1 MQDDD
6 RGVAAA
12 ADKVS
17 RALTA
22 EDERT
27 GCAIETECV
36 GVAETQLPDFCG
48 VHELLVLVMV
58 LVQMVALTGA
68 ADLVTDTVRAEQLP
82 EPARERGVGVG
93 MSMHFN
99 GLLARGG
106 NVPLQLR
113 GIGSTWPRAG
123 MGDAGCSTDTV
134 TLPATVRGL
143 T

>member
-1 MQDDD
+1 M
-6 RGVAAA
+6 
-12 ADKVS
+12 VS

-27 GCAIETECV
+27 GCAIETECI

-48 VHELLVLVMV
+48 VHELLVLITL

-68 ADLVTDTVRAEQLP
+68 ADLVTDTVRAEQQVP
-82 EPARERGVGVG
+82 EAARERGVGAG
-93 MSMHFN
+93 MSMHSN

-113 GIGSTWPRAG
+113 GIGIGSTWPRPG